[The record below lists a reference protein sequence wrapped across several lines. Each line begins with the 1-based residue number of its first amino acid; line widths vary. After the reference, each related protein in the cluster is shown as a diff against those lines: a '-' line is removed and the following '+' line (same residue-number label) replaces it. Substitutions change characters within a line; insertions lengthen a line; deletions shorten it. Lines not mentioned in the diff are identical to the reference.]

1 MMHQNDY
8 FPTLIF
14 DHFNISDF
22 HYPLQTLANE
32 LIESQVNPTFR
43 SRLMNALQ
51 SLITSNN
58 LSSTLDRLN
67 YQRFRKNLHSFLL
80 DVRGILRIVQ
90 YMMQPATECQSLK
103 TIVFAQVGV
112 FRWYSSLSIM
122 TTKPQALNFAKP
134 TKSTPKVDDWFLHL
148 RRWLWSLMHND

>member
-14 DHFNISDF
+14 YHFNISDF

-80 DVRGILRIVQ
+80 DVRGILRIV
-90 YMMQPATECQSLK
+90 
-103 TIVFAQVGV
+103 
-112 FRWYSSLSIM
+112 
-122 TTKPQALNFAKP
+122 
-134 TKSTPKVDDWFLHL
+134 
-148 RRWLWSLMHND
+148 